1 MSHISEYSSLV
12 EQKTYK
18 LCVNCSIQFIPM
30 RSGHSRIRWR
40 KQKSHPKIKNADR
53 CFLHG
58 VRAPVRNCTK
68 RERCKVMWLLRFHFA
83 ISVLCLITFIGFRTV
98 YDDAIKENGW
108 IDDKKPKKMSAWLI
122 FFVPL
127 MNILS
132 VACLFMMIFVK
143 KQDFEKKC
151 EEAKKNHE
159 VSADEKSN

>member
-1 MSHISEYSSLV
+1 MVSVRLSETA
-12 EQKTYK
+12 Q
-18 LCVNCSIQFIPM
+18 
-30 RSGHSRIRWR
+30 
-40 KQKSHPKIKNADR
+40 
-53 CFLHG
+53 
-58 VRAPVRNCTK
+58 K

-108 IDDKKPKKMSAWLI
+108 VDEKKKKTLSAWLI

-151 EEAKKNHE
+151 AEAKKNHE